1 MSVQAIL
8 LASLFLAIP
17 ISLKYLLAFETRDI
31 VVQLKRQERHVN
43 ALASRLIA
51 LEREREVVG
60 GALLQVREQS
70 RWAETRTRMVEEDL
84 VRVRGRRVSQRAE
97 PRVSPTLATAAEAH
111 A

>member
-31 VVQLKRQERHVN
+31 VVQLKRQERQVN
-43 ALASRLIA
+43 ALAARLIA
-51 LEREREVVG
+51 LDREREVVG
-60 GALLQVREQS
+60 GALVQVREQS
-70 RWAETRTRMVEEDL
+70 RWAETRTRLAEEDL
-84 VRVRGRRVSQRAE
+84 VRVRSHRVSRRVES
-97 PRVSPTLATAAEAH
+97 RVSPALAAAAEAH